1 MNNEINSDN
10 YWGLDV
16 VETILNPNQTKNE
29 SEDLNKEFENWLYFN
44 NNGYAQIDLYN
55 EFLVSTKRI
64 QPNDEELN
72 TCIDLCKL

>member
-29 SEDLNKEFENWLYFN
+29 SEDLNKEFENWKYYN
-44 NNGYAQIDLYN
+44 NTGFAQIDLYN

-72 TCIDLCKL
+72 TCIELCKQ